1 MKSLSLS
8 FLLAAVL
15 AHAADTPSLS
25 GKWQVH
31 LSIAG
36 NESDQTCTLTQ
47 KENDLTG
54 SCVTTRGT
62 VQISG
67 KIDGKK
73 VAWVYKSEYEG
84 NPLTIN
90 FAGTMDSPTKIAGSV
105 KVEEFSVE
113 GEFTAIPAK

>member
-1 MKSLSLS
+1 MKSLTLS

-15 AHAADTPSLS
+15 AHAADSPSLS

-36 NESDQTCTLTQ
+36 NESEQTCTLTQ
-47 KENDLTG
+47 KDNDLTG

-62 VQISG
+62 VQIAG
-67 KIDGKK
+67 KVDGKK
-73 VAWVYKSEYEG
+73 VAWGFKSEYEG

-90 FAGTMDSPTKIAGSV
+90 FSGTLDSPNKIAGSV
-105 KVEEFSVE
+105 RVEEFSVE
-113 GEFTAIPAK
+113 GEFTAVPAK